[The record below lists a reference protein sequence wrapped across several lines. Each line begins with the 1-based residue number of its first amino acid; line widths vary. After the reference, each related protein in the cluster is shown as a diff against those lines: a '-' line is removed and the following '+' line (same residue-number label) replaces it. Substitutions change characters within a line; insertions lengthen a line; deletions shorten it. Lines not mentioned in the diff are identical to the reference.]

1 MSACR
6 GSVAFWVTCVCR
18 HGRRQ
23 PIKTQDWIPSQAVDW
38 QWVHQR
44 RTLSRASWALGPP
57 NTLRYRNIKQPSLSH
72 LFSYTAKAQRG
83 ASEEGEWDE
92 SLSVCVMVQQGESNS
107 LHTLLEIP
115 LSQYVKLGDVFNL
128 GSQRSSE
135 LFLPMTM
142 VDGRREDDISVE
154 SCLSRGV
161 AGAER
166 EHGCF
171 RSLFEAERCPA
182 PFMNGSQFYCFHCP
196 GTEPASEMHYRK
208 EAGLDQSSEDLH
220 VLLSS
225 YLCSHGQQGSA
236 VHTEGDG
243 EREEQMALMYERLRI
258 ELPAFFMKSHD
269 YTMYSNDVEFINGLL
284 NTKTRGR
291 VIYQLTLSMWR
302 LVGLCCCAEAR
313 LEVLKL
319 TKHLE
324 DGTIRAR
331 WSFRCL
337 PFHSLLLHFYQKD
350 KSHLYRMYDAFSTF
364 YIGKD
369 GLICC
374 HKVEKTMPA
383 EPPLR
388 LPKITTLVA
397 GALVALGVK
406 EHRPAL
412 NLLPSLLSSLRQ
424 IRT

>member
-1 MSACR
+1 MFKKKVISSCLF
-6 GSVAFWVTCVCR
+6 SYIHICIYTFCLL
-18 HGRRQ
+18 
-23 PIKTQDWIPSQAVDW
+23 QAVDW

-196 GTEPASEMHYRK
+196 GTEPASELHYRK

-258 ELPAFFMKSHD
+258 EVRMHLMSITLFNILACFKR
-269 YTMYSNDVEFINGLL
+269 E
-284 NTKTRGR
+284 TK
-291 VIYQLTLSMWR
+291 II
-302 LVGLCCCAEAR
+302 LC
-313 LEVLKL
+313 V
-319 TKHLE
+319 
-324 DGTIRAR
+324 
-331 WSFRCL
+331 
-337 PFHSLLLHFYQKD
+337 Q
-350 KSHLYRMYDAFSTF
+350 
-364 YIGKD
+364 
-369 GLICC
+369 CC
-374 HKVEKTMPA
+374 HSCLESQTSGFLKKMNE
-383 EPPLR
+383 
-388 LPKITTLVA
+388 
-397 GALVALGVK
+397 
-406 EHRPAL
+406 
-412 NLLPSLLSSLRQ
+412 
-424 IRT
+424 